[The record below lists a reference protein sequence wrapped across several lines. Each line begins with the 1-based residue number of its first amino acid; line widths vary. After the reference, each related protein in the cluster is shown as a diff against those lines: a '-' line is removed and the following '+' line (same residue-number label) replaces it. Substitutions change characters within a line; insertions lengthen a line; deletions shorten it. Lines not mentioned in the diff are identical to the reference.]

1 MGDGPR
7 YLGIDLGTTN
17 SAAAVFDGHEVTPV
31 RNRDGALLTPSVVHI
46 DRKGR
51 QLVGA
56 RAYRR
61 LEKDPDNT
69 HGGFKRL
76 MGSDSTLSFPTTGE
90 TRTPVELS
98 TAILKALRQ
107 DVSDA
112 LGFVPERA
120 VISVP
125 ALFELPQTRATSE
138 AAEAAGF
145 QKVELIQEPVASAL
159 AAGWRAD
166 DEEQGPWLVYDLGG
180 GTFDASLLETRDGL
194 LRVVGHDGDNF
205 LGGRDVDRA
214 IVDWALQ
221 QLADDGTP
229 IDRTDA
235 THAPALRRL
244 LAAAEEAKIDLS
256 RRDEADLS
264 VFDLFEGP
272 DGPIDVDL
280 TLNRSTLDRL
290 TAPLVDR
297 SLKVCLELLATHGL
311 QPEDLRR
318 VVLVGGPTVM
328 PAVRD
333 RVADALGV
341 RIAQGHDPMT
351 LVARGAALYAA
362 NAALDARPTT
372 EEAPAPDVRRL
383 WLQYPTLSSDLFP
396 HVAGRLLEGS
406 GPAPASV
413 RFVREGWSSEWCA
426 LGADGGLVVMLELEP
441 GAANT
446 FRIEARGTDD
456 APVPIRPEA
465 ITVVQ
470 GVSLSDPPLSRTIG
484 VALASDRVQVYL
496 ERGTPLPAKRTFSHQ
511 TIQSLPEGSEGA
523 LLTIPIVQGELER
536 ASHCRL
542 VGRIEIGGEA
552 LPHALPSGSAVEVTL
567 EVDRGGR
574 LSAQALVPAL
584 DLVFEQVAH
593 LLAPDASPDR
603 LRDQLRTLLTR
614 LSAVRSTAERRGDST
629 TIDQLYDVEWS
640 LQDAAI
646 ALDAAQGGDDDAA
659 QRARRT
665 LIDAD
670 AALDTL
676 ENAQSWPQLDQ
687 EAMLEMAQTARW
699 VEELGTQQERQIF
712 GEVAAAAQQARA
724 AKNGPALQRQ
734 LRVLR
739 DLKTAAYFRHPDA
752 WAWSFDRA
760 ASHAHHCTDVAR
772 AQQLVSE
779 GRAAKQQGDQ
789 ETLKHVTR
797 SLWQLM
803 PAPIQ
808 AEAGAFQSGI
818 R

>member
-1 MGDGPR
+1 MADGPR

-17 SAAAVFDGHEVTPV
+17 SAAAVFDGHEVHPV
-31 RNRDGALLTPSVVHI
+31 RTRDGGLLTPSVVHL

-51 QLVGA
+51 QLVGS

-61 LEKDPDNT
+61 LDKDPDNT

-76 MGSDSTLSFPTTGE
+76 MGTDSTLAFPAAGT
-90 TRTPVELS
+90 TRTPVQLS
-98 TAILKALRQ
+98 TAVLEALRQ
-107 DVSDA
+107 DVKDA
-112 LGFVPERA
+112 LGFVPEQA

-125 ALFELPQTRATSE
+125 ALFELPQTRATAE

-145 QKVELIQEPVASAL
+145 TKVELIQEPVASAL

-166 DEEQGPWLVYDLGG
+166 DEPGPWLVYDLGG

-221 QLADDGTP
+221 QLAADGQP
-229 IDRTDA
+229 VDRKDPA
-235 THAPALRRL
+235 HAAALRRL

-256 RRDEADLS
+256 RREETELA
-264 VFDLFEGP
+264 VFDLFGGP

-280 TLNRSTLDRL
+280 SLDRATLDRL
-290 TAPLVDR
+290 TAPLVER
-297 SLKVCLELLATHGL
+297 SLAVCRELLATYGL
-311 QPEDLRR
+311 APTDLRR

-333 RVADALGV
+333 RVAEALGTTL
-341 RIAQGHDPMT
+341 ATGHDPMT

-362 NAALDARPTT
+362 NAGLDARPAK
-372 EEAPAPDVRRL
+372 EEVHAPDVRRL

-396 HVAGRLLEGS
+396 HVAGRLLDGP
-406 GPAPASV
+406 GPAPAAV
-413 RFVREGWSSEWCA
+413 RFVRDGWGSEWVE
-426 LGADGGLVVMLELEP
+426 LGPDGGLVVMLELEA

-446 FRIEARGTDD
+446 FAVEARDR
-456 APVPIRPEA
+456 AEQPVPVHPAA

-484 VALASDRVQVYL
+484 VALASDQVQVYL
-496 ERGTPLPAKRTFSHQ
+496 ERGTPLPAKRTFTHH
-511 TIQSLPEGSEGA
+511 TVQSLPKGSEGA
-523 LLTIPIVQGELER
+523 LLSIPIVQGELER

-574 LSAQALVPAL
+574 LAAQALVPAL

-593 LLAPDASPDR
+593 LLAPDASPER
-603 LRDQLRTLLTR
+603 LREQLVTLLTR
-614 LSAVRSTAERRGDST
+614 LSAVRGTAERRGDSP
-629 TIDQLYDVEWS
+629 TIDKLYDVEWG
-640 LQDAAI
+640 LQDAAL

-670 AALDTL
+670 AALDGL
-676 ENAQSWPQLDQ
+676 EQGQSWPQLDQ
-687 EAMLEMAQTARW
+687 EAMIEVAQTGRW
-699 VEELGTQQERQIF
+699 IEELGTQQERQIY
-712 GEVAAAAQQARA
+712 GEVAAAAQQARQA
-724 AKNGPALQRQ
+724 RNGPALQRQ

-739 DLKTAAYFRHPDA
+739 DLRTAAYFRHPE
-752 WAWSFDRA
+752 AWSWSFERA
-760 ASHAHHCTDVAR
+760 ASNAHHCSDVAR
-772 AQQLVSE
+772 AQQLVAE
-779 GRAAKQQGDQ
+779 GRAAKERGDQ

-808 AEAGAFQSGI
+808 AQAGAFQSGV